1 MPRTPKPKAL
11 PPSETMRKLP
21 KQARARRTIEAI
33 FEATAQLV
41 DSEGAEA
48 LSTNKVAQ
56 KAGVSIGTLYQYFP
70 TKEAIVVAMIAQER
84 MRVMAELQSMLI
96 SAVKASRDPQSILR
110 DRVRALLS
118 AMGTG
123 SHLNRA
129 MVRLAWH
136 MDHHEQVAQAQR
148 EGTEHLAIALA
159 AWKDPSLRAP
169 TPAMLFVAT
178 RAVIGVIRSASL
190 ENSALLGSKELED
203 ELVRM
208 VWRLVSVDSPG

>member
-1 MPRTPKPKAL
+1 
-11 PPSETMRKLP
+11 MRKLP
-21 KQARARRTIEAI
+21 TQARAQRTIQDI
-33 FEATAQLV
+33 FEATAQVV
-41 DSEGAEA
+41 DKEGAEA
-48 LSTNKVAQ
+48 LSTNKIARQ
-56 KAGVSIGTLYQYFP
+56 AGVSIGTLYQYFP
-70 TKEAIVVAMIAQER
+70 TKEAIVVAMITQER
-84 MRVMAELQSMLI
+84 RRVLAELQSMLI
-96 SAVKASRDPQSILR
+96 SAIQTSRDPQAILR

-129 MVRLAWH
+129 MVRMAWH

-159 AWKDPSLRAP
+159 AWKDPALRAP
-169 TPAMLFVAT
+169 SPAMLFVAT

-190 ENSALLGSKELED
+190 ENSPLLGSPELED

-208 VWRLVSVDSPG
+208 VWRLVSVDQSPG

>member
-1 MPRTPKPKAL
+1 MPRPPKPAAL
-11 PPSETMRKLP
+11 PRSETMRKLP
-21 KQARARRTIEAI
+21 RQARAKRTIEAI
-33 FEATAQLV
+33 FEATAQIV
-41 DSEGAEA
+41 ASDGAES

-56 KAGVSIGTLYQYFP
+56 QAGVSIGTLYQYFP

-84 MRVMAELQSMLI
+84 LRVMTELQSILV
-96 SAVKASRDPQSILR
+96 SAVQASSDPKTIIR
-110 DRVRALLS
+110 DRIRALLS

-136 MDHHEQVAQAQR
+136 MDHHEQVTQAQR

-159 AWKDPSLRAP
+159 AWKHPSLRAP

-190 ENSALLGSKELED
+190 ENSPLLGSAELED

-208 VWRLVSVDSPG
+208 VWRLVSVD

>member
-1 MPRTPKPKAL
+1 MPRSTRPATL

-21 KQARARRTIEAI
+21 RQARAKRSIEAI
-33 FEATAQLV
+33 FEATAHIV
-41 DSEGAEA
+41 ASEGAEG

-56 KAGVSIGTLYQYFP
+56 QAGVSIGTLYQYFP

-84 MRVMAELQSMLI
+84 LRVMSELQDMLV
-96 SAVKASRDPQSILR
+96 SAVQAARDPQAILR
-110 DRVRALLS
+110 DRIRALLS

-148 EGTEHLAIALA
+148 EGTEHLAIALT
-159 AWKDPSLRAP
+159 AWKHPSLRPP

-190 ENSALLGSKELED
+190 ENSPLLGSAELED

-208 VWRLVSVDSPG
+208 VWRLVSTE

>member
-1 MPRTPKPKAL
+1 MPRLPKPAAL

-21 KQARARRTIEAI
+21 RQARAKRTIEAI
-33 FEATAQLV
+33 FEATAHIV
-41 DSEGAEA
+41 ASDGPDA

-56 KAGVSIGTLYQYFP
+56 RAGVSIGTLYQYFP

-84 MRVMAELQSMLI
+84 LRVMAELQDMLI
-96 SAVKASRDPQSILR
+96 SAVQAQRDPQSILR
-110 DRVRALLS
+110 DRIRALLS
-118 AMGTG
+118 ALGTG

-136 MDHHEQVAQAQR
+136 MDHHEQVALAQR

-159 AWKDPSLRAP
+159 AWKYPGLRPP

-190 ENSALLGSKELED
+190 ENSPLLGSPALED

-208 VWRLVSVDSPG
+208 VWRLVSSD

>member
-1 MPRTPKPKAL
+1 MTRTPSPAAL

-21 KQARARRTIEAI
+21 RQARAKRTIEAI
-33 FEATAQLV
+33 FEATAHIV

-56 KAGVSIGTLYQYFP
+56 RAGVSIGTLYQYFP
-70 TKEAIVVAMIAQER
+70 TKEAIMVAMIAQER
-84 MRVMAELQSMLI
+84 LRVMAELQEMLL
-96 SAVKASRDPQSILR
+96 SAVQAEREPQAILR
-110 DRVRALLS
+110 DRIRALLS
-118 AMGTG
+118 ALGTG

-159 AWKDPSLRAP
+159 AWQHPSLRTP
-169 TPAMLFVAT
+169 TPAMLFVGT

-190 ENSALLGSKELED
+190 ENSALLGSRELED

-208 VWRLVSVDSPG
+208 VWRLVSTE

>member
-1 MPRTPKPKAL
+1 
-11 PPSETMRKLP
+11 MRKLP
-21 KQARARRTIEAI
+21 RQARAKRTIEAI
-33 FEATAQLV
+33 FEATARIV
-41 DSEGAEA
+41 DSEGADN

-56 KAGVSIGTLYQYFP
+56 QAGVSIGTLYQYFP

-84 MRVMAELQSMLI
+84 MRVMSELQAILVT
-96 SAVKASRDPQSILR
+96 AVQASSDPKTIIR

-123 SHLNRA
+123 THLNRA

-136 MDHHEQVAQAQR
+136 MDHHEQVTQAQR

-159 AWKDPSLRAP
+159 AWKHPSLRPP
-169 TPAMLFVAT
+169 TPAMLFVGT

-190 ENSALLGSKELED
+190 ENSPLLGSPELED

-208 VWRLVSVDSPG
+208 VWRLVSVD